1 MEKFVHFREVLTP
14 SGVYCLLHAGEVVYV
29 GKSRNVYMRLSNHYT
44 NLMRVRKG
52 KPPYHNK
59 HVAQVIA
66 FDDAWVKFCPRD
78 VLDAEEAK
86 LIQQHLPKYN
96 THHVVPRYDLRNV
109 PAFQELLKRARSRG
123 VPNYLRRGF

>member
-14 SGVYCLLHAGEVVYV
+14 SGVYCLLYDGEVVYV
-29 GKSRNVYMRLSNHYT
+29 GKSKNIFHRLSSHYT
-44 NLMRVRKG
+44 NLVRVRKG

-59 HVAQVIA
+59 AASEVVV
-66 FDDAWVKFCPRD
+66 FDDVWVKYCARD
-78 VLDAEEAK
+78 ALDAEEAK

-109 PAFQELLKRARSRG
+109 PAFQELLKRARGRN